1 MTYEEIISEVEDG
14 AKFAVNFTKR
24 TIRLHGK
31 VVDLSNCETPPMK
44 DSPLMTQIECL
55 YELYKHSVPSERSE
69 SHRKCYF
76 KALPEKSLTDVDMMF
91 GEQREVAR
99 CRLELFILL
108 VIADG
113 RLTWQEEWGS
123 WFYQSTK
130 DKDFIIL
137 RDWVEPRK
145 EVDNGL

>member
-14 AKFAVNFTKR
+14 AKFAINLTKR
-24 TIRLHGK
+24 TMRLHGK
-31 VVDLSNCETPPMK
+31 VVDLSDCETPPMK
-44 DSPLMTQIECL
+44 DFPLMTQIECL

-69 SHRKCYF
+69 SHRKHYF

-123 WFYQSTK
+123 WFYQSPN
-130 DKDFIIL
+130 DKDFVIL
-137 RDWVEPRK
+137 RDWVESRK
-145 EVDNGL
+145 EVNNGL